1 MSNVTGTQFQPT
13 ASRRDPFGTL
23 VAWALLAMG
32 VVVFASCVLFPAWQ
46 SLEALKVAERIE
58 QSRIDA
64 MEARIEEDR
73 RLLVALR
80 NDPVVIAR
88 LARRDLRMN
97 VTNDQWV
104 PVDVPGESGPPKRY
118 FDPPPDIA
126 SILAEQTP
134 RTDSEARLA
143 AVLTNDRNRL
153 TLLAMSVTLIG
164 VAMWLPTRRMSG

>member
-1 MSNVTGTQFQPT
+1 MTTED
-13 ASRRDPFGTL
+13 ADMSRRDPLGTL

-32 VVVFASCVLFPAWQ
+32 VATFALCVLFPAWQ

-64 MEARIEEDR
+64 METRIEKDR
-73 RLLVALR
+73 RLLFALR

-104 PVDVPGESGPPKRY
+104 PVDVPRESGLFERH
-118 FDPPPDIA
+118 FDPPPDLA

-134 RTDSEARLA
+134 PTESEAKLA
-143 AVLTNDRNRL
+143 AVLSNDRNRL

-164 VAMWLPTRRMSG
+164 VAMWLPTRRM

>member
-1 MSNVTGTQFQPT
+1 MIHWAHRLRGRCWRW
-13 ASRRDPFGTL
+13 ASLSSR
-23 VAWALLAMG
+23 LAFCFRHG
-32 VVVFASCVLFPAWQ
+32 RAAQRLSAKRH
-46 SLEALKVAERIE
+46 EVAERIE

-73 RLLVALR
+73 RLLFALR

-88 LARRDLRMN
+88 LARRDLHMN

-104 PVDVPGESGPPKRY
+104 PVDVPGESGPSERY

-153 TLLAMSVTLIG
+153 TLLAMSLTLIG

>member
-1 MSNVTGTQFQPT
+1 MSKLTGTQFQPT

-32 VVVFASCVLFPAWQ
+32 VVAFAPCVLFPAWQ

-64 MEARIEEDR
+64 MEARIEKDR
-73 RLLVALR
+73 RLLFALR

-88 LARRDLRMN
+88 LARRDLHMN
-97 VTNDQWV
+97 IANDQWV
-104 PVDVPGESGPPKRY
+104 PVDVPGESGPSKRY
-118 FDPPPDIA
+118 FDPSPDIA